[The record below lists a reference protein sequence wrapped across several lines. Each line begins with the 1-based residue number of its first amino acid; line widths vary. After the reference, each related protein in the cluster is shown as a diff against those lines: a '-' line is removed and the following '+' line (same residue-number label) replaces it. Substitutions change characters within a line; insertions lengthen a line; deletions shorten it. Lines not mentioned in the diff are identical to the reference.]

1 MSYFGRVNY
10 GYKDRYLFEGNF
22 RYDGSSRF
30 AKGNRWG
37 IFPSF
42 SAGWRLSEEEFMKDI
57 PWIYN
62 LKLRASWGQLGNER
76 IDLFRY
82 VDLMNLKVIKMMVQS
97 RIITTR

>member
-1 MSYFGRVNY
+1 MVRPVLPKEIVGVF
-10 GYKDRYLFEGNF
+10 
-22 RYDGSSRF
+22 
-30 AKGNRWG
+30 
-37 IFPSF
+37 FPSF